1 MKYYLY
7 KAVEILLPLALLIL
21 ALLLLAALIF
31 KLFQRHRASGNKIPM
46 LLSKEL
52 KEKYMAK
59 YIGEEPTEVDNQ
71 KEEKRN
77 GH

>member
-7 KAVEILLPLALLIL
+7 RAAEILPPLLLLIL

-31 KLFQRHRASGNKIPM
+31 RLFQRREPSGDKIPM

-59 YIGEEPTEVDNQ
+59 YIGKEPTEMDN
-71 KEEKRN
+71 R
-77 GH
+77 